1 MKRLV
6 PILRRWCEDIE
17 KDAERV
23 QKLTSEAVEN
33 RRRAKKTTIDGE
45 TRRILVNQYAKN
57 PRPTADQ
64 ISVMAR
70 SFDLDRAALSAW
82 FQNFNPLQ
90 S

>member
-1 MKRLV
+1 MDTVMTDKAKVLFRFESQQLSPNNMKRLV

-45 TRRILVNQYAKN
+45 TRRILVQGSK
-57 PRPTADQ
+57 
-64 ISVMAR
+64 
-70 SFDLDRAALSAW
+70 
-82 FQNFNPLQ
+82 
-90 S
+90 